1 MRAGC
6 FAYAERLEDAA
17 SVAAAVY
24 ILTLALRD
32 LTSVRRT
39 QSASLAATP
48 TYNMGKIKN
57 I

>member
-1 MRAGC
+1 MHAGC
-6 FAYAERLEDAA
+6 FAFAEGLEDAA

-48 TYNMGKIKN
+48 TYNMEK
-57 I
+57 